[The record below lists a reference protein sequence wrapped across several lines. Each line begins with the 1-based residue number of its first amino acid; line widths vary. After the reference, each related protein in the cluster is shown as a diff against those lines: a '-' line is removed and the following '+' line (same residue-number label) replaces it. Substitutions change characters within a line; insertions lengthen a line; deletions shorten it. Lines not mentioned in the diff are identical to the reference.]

1 MFCDNT
7 VIDQLSREFG
17 RPVFVEPKDALES
30 EKIWNDYS
38 ICAQS
43 QNGALLFCVMGGKMS
58 EGINFSDSI
67 ARSVIVVGMPFPD
80 FRDPIL
86 QEKLQNA
93 ERLTPNS
100 SKEMYEA
107 MCMKVVNQSIGRSIR
122 HVNDYASIV
131 LIDKRYNDEKIRNLL
146 PSWISSSISEN
157 SSSFYIFKEKLT
169 KFHDSRTVYENS
181 SIT

>member
-1 MFCDNT
+1 M
-7 VIDQLSREFG
+7 LSLSLLQ
-17 RPVFVEPKDALES
+17 PKNAVESDR
-30 EKIWNDYS
+30 IWNNYCIS
-38 ICAQS
+38 AQS
-43 QNGALLFCVMGGKMS
+43 HTGAILFCVMGGKMS
-58 EGINFSDSI
+58 EGINFSDSL

-80 FRDPIL
+80 ARNPIL

-93 ERLTPNS
+93 EKIRPHS
-100 SKEMYEA
+100 SKEVYEA

>member
-1 MFCDNT
+1 MDGC
-7 VIDQLSREFG
+7 
-17 RPVFVEPKDALES
+17 
-30 EKIWNDYS
+30 
-38 ICAQS
+38 
-43 QNGALLFCVMGGKMS
+43 M
-58 EGINFSDSI
+58 
-67 ARSVIVVGMPFPD
+67 ARSRNKSMD
-80 FRDPIL
+80 
-86 QEKLQNA
+86 Q
-93 ERLTPNS
+93 
-100 SKEMYEA
+100 SKFD
-107 MCMKVVNQSIGRSIR
+107 QSIGRSIR